1 LENLTEKAMS
11 ELTSYQIDF
20 IKESGESKV
29 KLAARFGMTPNQI
42 KDVQDEKKPREK
54 ENFVLG
60 RGPGTQAAV
69 DAILAGGP
77 TPLGPI
83 LDASGFTVDVVYGE
97 EVKVP
102 YGPRGQD
109 YIDAWEELFE
119 PAIHAK
125 NREGTEMRKVADGKY
140 KATVL
145 ENQRKRRK
153 AGLPEDQLVRNR
165 KMARARYHANKERKK
180 AEGEGNWGNG

>member
-1 LENLTEKAMS
+1 MS
-11 ELTSYQIDF
+11 ELTNYQIDY
-20 IKESGESKV
+20 IQDSEESLV
-29 KLAARFGMTPNQI
+29 KLAARFGLTPRQI
-42 KDVQDEKKPREK
+42 EDVQEGKEPRGKEK
-54 ENFVLG
+54 FVLG

-83 LDASGFTVDVVYGE
+83 LDASGFTVDVIDGE

-109 YIDAWEELFE
+109 YINAWENLYE
-119 PAIHAK
+119 PAIHTK
-125 NREGTEMRKVADGKY
+125 NREGTELRKIAAGKY
-140 KATVL
+140 KATLL

-153 AGLPEDQLVRNR
+153 AGLPEAQLQRNR
-165 KMARARYHANKERKK
+165 EMAMKRYYAAIERKK
-180 AEGEGNWGNG
+180 TEGESQWGNG

>member
-1 LENLTEKAMS
+1 LSA
-11 ELTSYQIDF
+11 
-20 IKESGESKV
+20 
-29 KLAARFGMTPNQI
+29 NQI
-42 KDVQDEKKPREK
+42 KDVQDEKKPRGKEK
-54 ENFVLG
+54 FVLG

-97 EVKVP
+97 EVKIP

-109 YIDAWEELFE
+109 YINAWENLYE

-125 NREGTEMRKVADGKY
+125 NREGTEMRKIADGKL
-140 KATVL
+140 KASILVC
-145 ENQRKRRK
+145 QRRRRK
-153 AGLPEDQLVRNR
+153 AGLPEDQLQRNR
-165 KMARARYHANKERKK
+165 EMAMKRYYANKEKK
-180 AEGEGNWGNG
+180 KTEGEGQWGNG